1 MQNESALEKEAYSE
15 KLEQAFVELVAERV
29 EARGWKKIEF
39 AAQVWPRS
47 TRKAASSKWS
57 DIRGKATNTGKPQS
71 IGLAE
76 AIRMAQVVGYDLNY
90 LMVLAQEKVR
100 GDRLEK
106 SVNNI

>member
-1 MQNESALEKEAYSE
+1 MQNDPATKREAYSE

-29 EARGWKKIEF
+29 EARGWKKVEF
-39 AAQVWPRS
+39 AVQIWPKS

-57 DIRGKATNTGKPQS
+57 DIRGKASNTGKPQS

-76 AIRMAQVVGYDLNY
+76 AIRMAQVIGYDLTY

-100 GDRLEK
+100 EDTLGEDSE
-106 SVNNI
+106 

>member
-1 MQNESALEKEAYSE
+1 MENNSAIEREAYSE

-39 AAQVWPRS
+39 AAQIWPRS

-76 AIRMAQVVGYDLNY
+76 AIRMAQTIGYDLTY
-90 LMVLAQEKVR
+90 LMVLAQER
-100 GDRLEK
+100 MREDRLGK
-106 SVNNI
+106 SVNHI